1 MKYKKK
7 LNQRGQFSYVFIL
20 LIIFISLLVVFAVV
34 APIMTNMSVAF
45 YSATQPLQ
53 NSTTAIINTF
63 EDANMRSIALAD
75 IQSQKD
81 MQALNIQTLTTMA
94 TYGGIIIVIAVV
106 LVFFLLARRNVESGS
121 IA

>member
-1 MKYKKK
+1 MKHNKK
-7 LNQRGQFSYVFIL
+7 LNQRGQFSYVFVL
-20 LIIFISLLVVFAVV
+20 LIIFISLLVIFAVI
-34 APIMTNMSVAF
+34 APIMTNLSAGF

-53 NSTTAIINTF
+53 NQTTAIINTF
-63 EDANMRSIALAD
+63 QDANMKAIALAD

-121 IA
+121 MA